1 MEDNKT
7 EKNEEGDFVEASV
20 EFTLKLEE
28 SVEKAS
34 NTSQAS
40 SFPDQNSGSDFEKE
54 LWDHPSV
61 ILFVYIWIG
70 NLSISREKSMTE
82 KSTKL
87 QTSILTFSFGEK
99 NQWLLIKCSAKSKF
113 VAFGLFIAR

>member
-7 EKNEEGDFVEASV
+7 DKNEEEDFVEASV
-20 EFTLKLEE
+20 EFTLGYKGE

-34 NTSQAS
+34 NSSQSQAS

-70 NLSISREKSMTE
+70 NLSISRGNSMTE

-99 NQWLLIKCSAKSKF
+99 NQ
-113 VAFGLFIAR
+113 